1 MPIKIVNTNQFDLL
15 ARAADLTGSEGF
27 MRDAHAC
34 AAWDVETQEPIA
46 VAVFQNRTARGAE
59 VHFGATHE
67 RCLQRRDVMRGLS
80 AYAFRLMKL
89 PRLVAPIS
97 AWKIQAQIAALRSG
111 FFIIGHVSN
120 GALDGSDAILMAMTP
135 DSCRWLSPPTNA
147 TPSTD
152 PQGYDDD
159 DEDTED

>member
-34 AAWDVETQEPIA
+34 AAWDMEADRLIA
-46 VAVFQNRTARGAE
+46 VAVFQNRTSRGAE
-59 VHFGATHE
+59 FHFGAPHE
-67 RCLQRRDVMRGLS
+67 RSLQRRDVMRGFG

-89 PRLVAPIS
+89 PRLIAPVS
-97 AWKIQAQIAALRSG
+97 AWKIQAQIAALKSG

-135 DSCRWLSPPTNA
+135 DSCRWLSPPPNA

-152 PQGYDDD
+152 PQSDD